1 MKLRELNKILLNYN
15 RITLTIYKDFYN
27 DEIIFANMSMLAI
40 KHKAWPE
47 FKSYFDYKVKY
58 IYANAYGTLVIVL
71 EDIEK

>member
-1 MKLRELNKILLNYN
+1 MNLRKLNKILLKYS
-15 RITLTIYKDFYN
+15 RITLTIYKDSHN
-27 DEIIFANMSMLAI
+27 DEIIFANMSMLVI

-47 FKSYFDYKVKY
+47 FESYFDYKVKY